1 MISAKSSSTRHE
13 FTQDFSKISPT
24 ARARSP
30 TAVHGTWLEENSPPA
45 GERAPRIT
53 PDSFPGSAG
62 CAPGSPA
69 PASAASRR
77 LARSHAGRSTA
88 SGAWEAAA
96 LPCAARSSLAHGC
109 VATSEHHGGH
119 AHVLILR
126 HAAPRLA
133 HALGR
138 LAAGGAAKRT
148 KQIAQVFRSQ
158 HKNSRF
164 RSLCDSGAPR
174 ELLLVR
180 RRRDA
185 PGPPAAAMR

>member
-1 MISAKSSSTRHE
+1 MAGSRSHLNWGGSRNHENHRDFIESTISQTGLEIAPLSHPVISAKSSSTRHE

-53 PDSFPGSAG
+53 PDSFSGSAG

-96 LPCAARSSLAHGC
+96 LPCAARSS
-109 VATSEHHGGH
+109 
-119 AHVLILR
+119 
-126 HAAPRLA
+126 
-133 HALGR
+133 
-138 LAAGGAAKRT
+138 
-148 KQIAQVFRSQ
+148 
-158 HKNSRF
+158 
-164 RSLCDSGAPR
+164 RSLTWLRCNQRASRRPCACTYSAACSATPCACPR
-174 ELLLVR
+174 
-180 RRRDA
+180 
-185 PGPPAAAMR
+185 